1 MCTDTYYKALGS
13 KVDKH
18 WVAYDVT
25 WPCKFKAA
33 VGCGRGKELPPPM
46 QRMEATAHKDKCRY
60 RCMHMRLVT
69 HVTTNKEGKYK
80 VMRGGFGQVVVRL
93 YETTPPT
100 QNYEHTDTPK

>member
-1 MCTDTYYKALGS
+1 M
-13 KVDKH
+13 
-18 WVAYDVT
+18 T

-46 QRMEATAHKDKCRY
+46 QRMEATAHKDKCKY

-80 VMRGGFGQVVVRL
+80 VMRGGFDYFISGCGEAIRGHSS
-93 YETTPPT
+93 
-100 QNYEHTDTPK
+100 HTKL